1 MSIEKMKKN
10 LFIMAGAMIAALSL
24 GACSN
29 EDDAHGVDLSKPISL
44 SFQPAAVMTKATV
57 GVATNASFEK
67 DDKVGVYVDNAGY
80 ENVCFTNTN
89 NVNWTASQTMYWPDA
104 STYTIRAYY
113 PYMETVSNVV
123 TLPADQSSEAAF
135 TAADRMWVG
144 VPQSATNSPISLTL
158 QHMMSLLKLDIT
170 DGEGMSLDAIRQMKP
185 AILGTMPATGTW
197 DLMTGEI
204 TFPAEDGSSVK
215 NIEPFLEDNGTSL
228 TYYALVMP
236 GTKFEYGKKF
246 FSLTDG
252 GTTYSYTLNIEGG
265 FTAGSSAY
273 CDLDLTVHRT
283 GISISGFSIGQWKE
297 GTTGEG
303 DVVMED

>member
-1 MSIEKMKKN
+1 MEKMKNN

-24 GACSN
+24 GACS

-44 SFQPAAVMTKATV
+44 SFQPAAVVTKATV
-57 GVATNASFEK
+57 GVAADASF
-67 DDKVGVYVDNAGY
+67 DQNDKVGVYVDGAGY
-80 ENVCFTNTN
+80 NNVCFTNTN

-123 TLPADQSSEAAF
+123 TLPEDQSDKAAF
-135 TAADRMWVG
+135 TAADRMWADVS
-144 VPQSATNSPISLTL
+144 QAATNSAISLTL
-158 QHMMSLLKLDIT
+158 QHKMSLLKLDIT
-170 DGEGMSLDAIRQMKP
+170 AGPSMSLDAIRQMKP
-185 AILGTMPATGTW
+185 AILGTIPSTGTW
-197 DLMTGEI
+197 DLTTGEI

-215 NIEPFLEDNGTSL
+215 SIEPYLEDNGTSL

-236 GTKFEYGKKF
+236 GTKFNQGEKF
-246 FSLTDG
+246 FSLKDG
-252 GTTYSYTLNIEGG
+252 NTTYSYTLNITDG
-265 FTAGSSAY
+265 FTADASEY

-283 GISISGFSIGQWKE
+283 HISISGFNIGQWKE

-303 DVVMED
+303 DVTMD

>member
-1 MSIEKMKKN
+1 MKKD

-24 GACSN
+24 GACS
-29 EDDAHGVDLSKPISL
+29 EDDTHGVDLSKPISL
-44 SFQPAAVMTKATV
+44 SFQPAAVVTKATV
-57 GVATNASFEK
+57 GVAADASFETN
-67 DDKVGVYVDNAGY
+67 DKVGVYVDNAGY
-80 ENVCFTNTN
+80 NNVCFTNTN

-123 TLPADQSSEAAF
+123 TLPENQSGKAAF
-135 TAADRMWVG
+135 TAADRMWAG
-144 VPQSATNSPISLTL
+144 VPQAATNSAINLTL
-158 QHMMSLLKLDIT
+158 QHKMSLLKLDIT
-170 DGEGMSLDAIRQMKP
+170 AGPSMSLDAIRRMKP
-185 AILGTMPATGTW
+185 AILGTIPSTGTW
-197 DLMTGEI
+197 DLTTGEI
-204 TFPAEDGSSVK
+204 TFPAEGGSSVK
-215 NIEPFLEDNGTSL
+215 SIEPYREDNETSL

-236 GTKFEYGKKF
+236 GTKFTEGEKF

-252 GTTYSYTLNIEGG
+252 GTTYSYTLNIEDG
-265 FTAGSSAY
+265 FTAGASEY

-303 DVVMED
+303 DVTMD

>member
-1 MSIEKMKKN
+1 MEKMKNN

-29 EDDAHGVDLSKPISL
+29 EDDVHGVDLSKPISL
-44 SFQPAAVMTKATV
+44 SFQPAAVVTKATV
-57 GVATNASFEK
+57 GVAADASFETN
-67 DDKVGVYVDNAGY
+67 DKVGVYVDNAGY
-80 ENVCFTNTN
+80 NNVCFTNTN

-104 STYTIRAYY
+104 STYTFRAYY

-123 TLPADQSSEAAF
+123 TLPENQSGKAAF

-144 VPQSATNSPISLTL
+144 VPQPATNSAISLTL
-158 QHMMSLLKLDIT
+158 QHKMSLLKLDIT
-170 DGEGMSLDAIRQMKP
+170 AGPGMSLDAIRQMKP
-185 AILGTMPATGTW
+185 AILGTIPSTGTW
-197 DLMTGEI
+197 DLTTGEI
-204 TFPAEDGSSVK
+204 TFPAEGGSSVK
-215 NIEPFLEDNGTSL
+215 SIEPYREDNETSL

-236 GTKFEYGKKF
+236 GTKFTEGEKF

-252 GTTYSYTLNIEGG
+252 GTTYSYTLNIEDG
-265 FTAGSSAY
+265 FTAGASEY

-303 DVVMED
+303 DVTMD

>member
-1 MSIEKMKKN
+1 MEKMKNN

-29 EDDAHGVDLSKPISL
+29 EDDVHGVDLSKPISL
-44 SFQPAAVMTKATV
+44 SFQPAAVVTKATV
-57 GVATNASFEK
+57 GVAANASFDK

-80 ENVCFTNTN
+80 NNVCFTNTDN
-89 NVNWTASQTMYWPDA
+89 GNWTAAQTMYWPDA

-123 TLPADQSSEAAF
+123 TLPENQSGKAAF
-135 TAADRMWVG
+135 TAADRMWAG
-144 VPQSATNSPISLTL
+144 VSQAATNSAISLTL
-158 QHMMSLLKLDIT
+158 QHKMSLLKLDIT
-170 DGEGMSLDAIRQMKP
+170 AGPSMSLDAIRQMKP
-185 AILGTMPATGTW
+185 AILGTIPSTGTW
-197 DLMTGEI
+197 DLTTGEI
-204 TFPAEDGSSVK
+204 TFPAEGGSSVK
-215 NIEPFLEDNGTSL
+215 SIEPYREDNETSL

-236 GTKFEYGKKF
+236 GTKFTEGEKF

-252 GTTYSYTLNIEGG
+252 GTTYSYTLNIEDG
-265 FTAGSSAY
+265 FTAGASEY

-303 DVVMED
+303 DVTMD

>member
-1 MSIEKMKKN
+1 MEKMKNN

-44 SFQPAAVMTKATV
+44 SFQPAAVVTKATV
-57 GVATNASFEK
+57 GVAADASFEK

-89 NVNWTASQTMYWPDA
+89 NVNWTASQTMFWPDA

-123 TLPADQSSEAAF
+123 TLPENQSGKAAF
-135 TAADRMWVG
+135 TAADRMWAG
-144 VPQSATNSPISLTL
+144 VSQAATNSAISLTL
-158 QHMMSLLKLDIT
+158 QHKMSLLKLDIT
-170 DGEGMSLDAIRQMKP
+170 AGPSMSLDAIRQMKP
-185 AILGTMPATGTW
+185 AILGTMPSTGTW
-197 DLMTGEI
+197 DLTTGKI
-204 TFPAEDGSSVK
+204 TFSAEGGSPLTSIV
-215 NIEPFLEDNGTSL
+215 PYLEDNETSL

-283 GISISGFSIGQWKE
+283 GISISGFSIGEWKE

-303 DVVMED
+303 DVVMEE

>member
-1 MSIEKMKKN
+1 MEKMKKD

-24 GACSN
+24 GACS
-29 EDDAHGVDLSKPISL
+29 EDDTHGVDLSKPISL
-44 SFQPAAVMTKATV
+44 SFQPAAVVTKATV
-57 GVATNASFEK
+57 GVAADASFETN
-67 DDKVGVYVDNAGY
+67 DKVGVYVDNAGY
-80 ENVCFTNTN
+80 NNVCFTNTN

-104 STYTIRAYY
+104 STYTFRAYY

-123 TLPADQSSEAAF
+123 TLPENQSGKAAF

-144 VPQSATNSPISLTL
+144 VPQPATNSAISLTL
-158 QHMMSLLKLDIT
+158 QHKMSLLKLDIT
-170 DGEGMSLDAIRQMKP
+170 AGPGMSLDAIRQMKP
-185 AILGTMPATGTW
+185 AILGTIPSTGTW
-197 DLMTGEI
+197 DLTTGEI
-204 TFPAEDGSSVK
+204 TFPAEGGSSVK
-215 NIEPFLEDNGTSL
+215 SIEPYREDNETSL

-236 GTKFEYGKKF
+236 GTKFTEGEKF

-252 GTTYSYTLNIEGG
+252 GTTYSYTLNIEDG
-265 FTAGSSAY
+265 FTAGASEY

-303 DVVMED
+303 DVTMD